1 MFPLTIF
8 YFGYMFIPIFILVL
22 RDITL
27 LDTPIVNT
35 YGTNQKENPGF
46 KEREKERK
54 EKKKSTIA
62 SYPSTLYPSNIFQS
76 LLFHI
81 RNEL

>member
-54 EKKKSTIA
+54 EIKKKILDSII
-62 SYPSTLYPSNIFQS
+62 SQHS
-76 LLFHI
+76 LSFKYFPISLIPHSK
-81 RNEL
+81 